1 MYFQS
6 SKFSGGFKNAF
17 LQYPLCVEYL
27 DHGEKQ
33 MTEGDVAAAEISRL
47 DQIENVNNLLLTH
60 SNQES
65 K

>member
-1 MYFQS
+1 MHLLN
-6 SKFSGGFKNAF
+6 KE
-17 LQYPLCVEYL
+17 YPLCVEYL

-33 MTEGDVAAAEISRL
+33 MTEGDVAAAEICRL

-65 K
+65 N